1 MLTWELLGAAVGAG
15 LASGR
20 EIASFFGRY
29 GLWGYAGAGLACMT
43 AVWLADAPVARI
55 WQGRWPER
63 LWRGLV
69 TLLLIATGGGML
81 SGAGETA
88 VLVLPQTGV
97 RWIAMLITLVL
108 AWWLSQRTAAGL
120 AWVSRAMLAVLA
132 LLILSGL
139 ALPPM
144 RAVPV
149 ENASIPEGFLR
160 ALAYGGFNAALMS
173 PVWGCSPAARHG
185 CKKSLVAACMLLA
198 LLLMLGN
205 AVLLRHPALMAE
217 PLPFVRMSG
226 AWGLPGRLLAAV
238 SLYLAILSTLIACVK
253 GTGGRGAALA
263 GMGLAAMLGFSG
275 VVEVLYPV
283 LGGGC
288 LALLAAAKFT
298 NYNRNAFH
306 SRGDML

>member
-1 MLTWELLGAAVGAG
+1 
-15 LASGR
+15 
-20 EIASFFGRY
+20 
-29 GLWGYAGAGLACMT
+29 
-43 AVWLADAPVARI
+43 
-55 WQGRWPER
+55 
-63 LWRGLV
+63 
-69 TLLLIATGGGML
+69 
-81 SGAGETA
+81 
-88 VLVLPQTGV
+88 VLPQTGV

-120 AWVSRAMLAVLA
+120 AWVSRAMLSVLA

-139 ALPPM
+139 VLPPM

-173 PVWGCSPAARHG
+173 PVLGCSPAARHG
-185 CKKSLVAACMLLA
+185 CKKSLAAACMLLA

-238 SLYLAILSTLIACVK
+238 SLYLAILSTLTACVK
-253 GTGGRGAALA
+253 GTGGRAAALA